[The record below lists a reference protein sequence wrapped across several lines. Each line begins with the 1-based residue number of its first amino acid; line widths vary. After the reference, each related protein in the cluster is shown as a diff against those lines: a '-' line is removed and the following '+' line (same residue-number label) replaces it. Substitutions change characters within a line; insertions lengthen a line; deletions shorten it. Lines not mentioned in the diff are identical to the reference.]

1 MSMSTHNL
9 RLHRYVLGFSLAFCL
24 VSGQNSHTYAEQMT
38 GDHNVP
44 VPIEIKHSNQ
54 NFQFATYYGDHMV
67 LQRAPKQAVVWG
79 YHPFTYVYVGVTVGN
94 QTQYGLVNIQ
104 GIWSV
109 TLDPVQDPGPYNI
122 TARGLAGEITLTD
135 VLFGDVWICSGQSN
149 MEFTVRMGDNATEEI
164 QDANNYPHIRV
175 FTVNQ
180 RAGSDIPLSD
190 FTIKNSIKQ
199 YWSVASSDS
208 IGGTDVEWG
217 YFSAVCWLYGK
228 YLYQKLGYPIGLVNT
243 CWGGTPVEAWSSPDA
258 LLKCGLIRSAQIT
271 TTNRLTDPDRSPD
284 YKYSEALALSADHS
298 GLWNAMVHPLLN
310 MTIYGAIWYQ
320 GESNAPSP
328 HNYNCTFPSMI
339 SDWRAKFHASH
350 GQNDPTFPFGFVMLA
365 ANEPD
370 MTRFDGFPEIRWH
383 QTADYGY
390 VPNSKMVNTF
400 MANAMDLPGFL
411 SSVGSIHPGDK
422 QDVARRLV
430 NASLAVAYHHK
441 DIPYQAPLPTGYK
454 VDTEAHTLEL
464 VYNNGSDDLQLKT
477 SVGFE
482 ICCSYGNQTGCG
494 KQSWWV
500 QTSVDRITRS
510 TAILSTAPCPAR
522 NVTGLRYAWR
532 VTPCSFKA
540 CAVYSVHSSFPAS
553 PFLYTSPNFSKDGT
567 YTIDGT
573 VPHPITV

>member
-1 MSMSTHNL
+1 
-9 RLHRYVLGFSLAFCL
+9 
-24 VSGQNSHTYAEQMT
+24 
-38 GDHNVP
+38 
-44 VPIEIKHSNQ
+44 
-54 NFQFATYYGDHMV
+54 MV
-67 LQRAPKQAVVWG
+67 LQRAPKKAVVWG

-94 QTQYGLVNIQ
+94 NTQYGLVNTH

-109 TLDPVQDPGPYNI
+109 ILDPVVDPGPYNI

-149 MEFTVRMGDNATEEI
+149 MEFTVRMGNNATEEI

-180 RAGSDIPLSD
+180 RAGSSTPLSD

-199 YWSVASSDS
+199 YWSVASNAS

-217 YFSAVCWLYGK
+217 YFSSVCWLYGK

-258 LLKCGLIRSAQIT
+258 LLKCGLFGSPHNTEKVRF
-271 TTNRLTDPDRSPD
+271 TDLDRSSD
-284 YKYSEALALSADHS
+284 YRYSDGQTLFWSPNYSD
-298 GLWNAMVHPLLN
+298 LWNAMVNPLLN
-310 MTIYGAIWYQ
+310 MTIYGTIWYQ
-320 GESNAPSP
+320 GESNAPHP

-350 GQNDPTFPFGFVMLA
+350 RQNDPSFPFGFVMLG

-370 MTRFDGFPEIRWH
+370 MTKFDGFPEIRWH

-390 VPNSKMVNTF
+390 VPNHKMVNTF

-441 DIPYQAPLPTGYK
+441 DIVYQAPLPTGYK
-454 VDTEAHTLEL
+454 VDTKDQTLEL
-464 VYNNGSDDLQLKT
+464 IYNNGSEALHLRNKA
-477 SVGFE
+477 GFE
-482 ICCSYGNQTGCG
+482 ICCCYGNKTECG
-494 KQSWWV
+494 EQSWWV
-500 QTSVDRITRS
+500 QTSIEKVTRS
-510 TAILSTAPCPAR
+510 TAILSTATCLAR
-522 NVTGLRYAWR
+522 NVAGIRYAWR
-532 VTPCSFKA
+532 VTPCSFKD
-540 CAVYSVHSSFPAS
+540 CALYSYLSSFPAS
-553 PFLYTSPNFSKDGT
+553 PFLYTSRNFSKDGT
-567 YTIDGT
+567 YIINGT